1 MLYQEMI
8 DKVQKDLN
16 IPHRRARDY
25 ISAFKKKYTGRKEAI
40 TAVKAFYNQKGEVVV
55 SYIINGRSQ
64 SIQI

>member
-1 MLYQEMI
+1 MNFGDMVLKIE
-8 DKVQKDLN
+8 KDLS

-40 TAVKAFYNQKGEVVV
+40 SAVKAFYNQKGEVVI